1 MWRAFLLTLLITFA
15 ALGANIQLYLK
26 DGSSHLVRE
35 YQTQADRVRY
45 YSVERADWEEV
56 PLELVDLKRT
66 NEEIKQRATTL
77 QRDSAAQDAEEKA
90 LRAQRQEVEQIPQET
105 GVFWVQDDKVKIV
118 KQAEMKV
125 VTNKRRSILKAMSPI
140 PVVAGKSTVEIDGL
154 KSSLAIQNSRPD
166 FYIRLNAEER
176 FGILR
181 LKPGKLTRLVQTWN
195 IIPVTKDVME
205 ESDTVEIFRKQIADG
220 MYKIWPISALEP
232 GEYAVVEFTEG
243 KGNIQVWD
251 FSVTK

>member
-1 MWRAFLLTLLITFA
+1 M
-15 ALGANIQLYLK
+15 
-26 DGSSHLVRE
+26 
-35 YQTQADRVRY
+35 
-45 YSVERADWEEV
+45 
-56 PLELVDLKRT
+56 
-66 NEEIKQRATTL
+66 
-77 QRDSAAQDAEEKA
+77 
-90 LRAQRQEVEQIPQET
+90 
-105 GVFWVQDDKVKIV
+105 
-118 KQAEMKV
+118 